1 MKPPYFGT
9 DGIRDAVAGPLLSE
23 SFVRRVGAAIGRL
36 LAERHGPKPLHV
48 VIGRDTR
55 ESGARIALWLTEGLV
70 SRGVHVFD
78 AGVVPTAAVALAVRD
93 LDIDRGIVVTAS
105 HNPASDNGI
114 KLFGPG
120 GCKLRGSEEREIE
133 DMIDRTPEVVVE
145 GRAPAA
151 YAYDARRHF
160 KNFARSLLHEN
171 SLVGLTLAVDSGHGA
186 TTATTADVL
195 EDLGARVIRMGCAP
209 NGANINQ
216 NCGSEHPESL
226 AAAVKEYGA
235 AAGFAHDGDG
245 DRVVVVDEAGELVD
259 GDQVLGVIALRWR
272 RAGRL
277 DGNTVVATVMS
288 NQGLEAA
295 LARNGVQMDRVPV
308 GDRNVL
314 HRMLETGA
322 VFGGE
327 SSGHIICR
335 PHLPTGDGLVAA
347 LELMSALL
355 ATRKPLSE
363 LRREVPLFPQKLVNL
378 PVRDKPPLDTL
389 PAFEAALVGIRRE
402 LGTSGRILVRYSG
415 TEPKVRLLAEAETS
429 AHVDSVLEKLRA
441 AAARHLPLR
450 EP

>member
-48 VIGRDTR
+48 IIGRDTR

-78 AGVVPTAAVALAVRD
+78 AGVVPTAAVALSVRD

-120 GCKLRGSEEREIE
+120 GCKLRESEEREIE
-133 DMIDRTPEVVVE
+133 EMIDRTPEVVVE
-145 GRAPAA
+145 AQAPAA

-195 EDLGARVIRMGCAP
+195 EDLGARVIRIGCAP
-209 NGANINQ
+209 NGTNINQ

-226 AAAVKEYGA
+226 AAAVREYGA
-235 AAGFAHDGDG
+235 EAGFAHDGDG
-245 DRVVVVDEAGELVD
+245 DRVVVVDEEGEIID
-259 GDQVLGVIALRWR
+259 GDQVLGVIALRWQR
-272 RAGRL
+272 MGRL

-295 LARNGVQMDRVPV
+295 LARIGVQMDRVPV

-335 PHLPTGDGLVAA
+335 PHLPTGDGLLAA
-347 LELMSALL
+347 LEVLSVLL
-355 ATRKPLSE
+355 AARKPLSE
-363 LRREVPLFPQKLVNL
+363 LRREVPLFPQKLLNL
-378 PVRDKPPLDTL
+378 PVTEKPALDTL
-389 PAFEAALVGIRRE
+389 PEFDAVLAEIRRE

-415 TEPKVRLLAEAETS
+415 TEPKVRLLAEAETP
-429 AHVDSVLEKLRA
+429 AQVDSVLEKLRA

-450 EP
+450 ES